1 MHLVSLFFTA
11 VIFNNIVLSKMLG
24 LCPAMGVSNSQE
36 SSIGMGYAAMFVTV
50 VAGLVSYGIY
60 HLVLVPLSITFMDLL
75 IFILV
80 IASLV
85 QLVEMIMKKSFPA
98 LYKSLGIY
106 LPLITTNCMVLF
118 VALENINQ
126 RFDFLETVVYSF
138 GVPIGF
144 ALLLAIFAAIRER
157 LAVADVPEAFKG
169 IPIAMITLGI
179 MAIAFSGLAGII

>member
-1 MHLVSLFFTA
+1 MQLISLMLTA
-11 VIFNNIVLSKMLG
+11 IIFNNIVLSKMLG
-24 LCPAMGVSNSQE
+24 LCPAMGVSNSKE
-36 SSIGMGYAAMFVTV
+36 SSTGMGYAAMFVTV
-50 VAGLVSYGIY
+50 AAGLVSYGIY
-60 HLVLVPLSITFMDLL
+60 HLLLVPLHITFMDLL

-85 QLVEMIMKKSFPA
+85 QLVEMMMKKSFPT

-126 RFDFLETVVYSF
+126 RFNFLEAVVYSF
-138 GVPIGF
+138 SVPIGF
-144 ALLLAIFAAIRER
+144 ALLLNIFAAIRGR
-157 LAVADVPEAFKG
+157 LATADVPAAFQG